1 MRAGLILA
9 LAAAGLASAALPA
22 SAQGAKP
29 GCTTAAPAQ
38 PATPPAQGKDAG
50 TAPGGMGSSGWS
62 GGTGGSYIGTNPQ
75 GSASGSSSQPATAQG
90 LNPTS
95 PSAPTNRASTC

>member
-1 MRAGLILA
+1 MRAGYILA
-9 LAAAGLASAALPA
+9 LAGAALALAGPGA
-22 SAQGAKP
+22 HAQSAKP
-29 GCTTAAPAQ
+29 GCNTAAPAQ
-38 PATPPAQGKDAG
+38 PATPPDQGKDAG

-90 LNPTS
+90 LDPTAGKDNS
-95 PSAPTNRASTC
+95 SC